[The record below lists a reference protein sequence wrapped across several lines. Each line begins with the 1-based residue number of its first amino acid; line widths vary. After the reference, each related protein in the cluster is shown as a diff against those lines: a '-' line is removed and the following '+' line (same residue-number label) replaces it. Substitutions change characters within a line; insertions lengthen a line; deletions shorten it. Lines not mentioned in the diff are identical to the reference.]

1 MRIVARVLCAAF
13 LAAVVFFTV
22 KKLGKTPARTEVDS
36 PAPVSSPTIPQ
47 ESVVTNTPPIFATTN
62 PVEKISEPTN
72 SVEARIENL
81 ENLGSASDA
90 ESLQKIIAAFDDADS
105 KVRKA
110 AVEAATQFGSRDAIP
125 ALQDLEKRVEDPR
138 EKVEILDAIEFL
150 KLPSLSEIRNS
161 RRNQ

>member
-1 MRIVARVLCAAF
+1 MRIVARVLCAAL
-13 LAAVVFFTV
+13 LAAAVFFTV
-22 KKLGKTPARTEVDS
+22 KKIGKTPARTEADS
-36 PAPVSSPTIPQ
+36 PARISSPTIPQ

-62 PVEKISEPTN
+62 PAEKILETTN

-81 ENLGSASDA
+81 ENLGSASD
-90 ESLQKIIAAFDDADS
+90 EDSLQKIIAAFDDADS

-125 ALQDLEKRVEDPR
+125 ALQELEKRVEDPR

-161 RRNQ
+161 RRKQ